1 MRLLS
6 VWKRCFG
13 SGFLGYEGRAD
24 REEFWLF
31 SLLALPL
38 AVLLVWLMLALDQM
52 FPGLWLQPLPAGDEL
67 PRLLLRLLL
76 LIVWLGLLVP
86 AVCVTIR
93 RLHDM
98 DASGRWVIAA
108 LVPGVAALCCY
119 LLTAW
124 QAVTD
129 ELPRMVLNIC
139 AGGLAVLE
147 ALAVVSLGLV
157 FLGAGTHGSNRF
169 GEDPQGRM
177 PQHLPPTDVNGM
189 PLNLEDDE
197 AEEVID
203 LDDVASPEW
212 HDVPRVELDRET
224 EEELHAGTLARE
236 AAPAVQDKV
245 SVSAEEPTPPQPTPP
260 IPQPETPIPTEA
272 FAQMVA
278 QALQKTAVGA
288 AVAAGAQAA
297 APAPGTRG
305 RGDWPPADMSPEEMS
320 LASHSLQDLAAQ
332 ADAPQDEALVD
343 SLLEEMEQAEGARRE
358 ADCIRP
364 GQTVTQAMQ
373 RLEAN
378 ETDPSKRKPRAK
390 PKSRR

>member
-6 VWKRCFG
+6 VWKHCFG
-13 SGFLGYEGRAD
+13 SGFLEHEGRAD

-52 FPGLWLQPLPAGDEL
+52 LPGLWSQPLPAGEEV

-76 LIVWLGLLVP
+76 VVIWLGLLAP

-108 LVPGVAALCCY
+108 LVPGLAALCCW
-119 LLTAW
+119 LLTSW
-124 QAVTD
+124 QVVVD

-157 FLGAGTHGSNRF
+157 FLGDGTHGANRF
-169 GEDPQGRM
+169 GADPLGRA
-177 PQHLPPTDVNGM
+177 PQHLPPTDVNGV
-189 PLNLEDDE
+189 PLHLEEDD

-224 EEELHAGTLARE
+224 EEELRAGELARE
-236 AAPAVQDKV
+236 AAPAVQDVVKV
-245 SVSAEEPTPPQPTPP
+245 AAAEAPAPAAGGPTP
-260 IPQPETPIPTEA
+260 TEE
-272 FAQMVA
+272 FARMVA
-278 QALQKTAVGA
+278 QALQKTAAGG
-288 AVAAGAQAA
+288 VAPAGQQP
-297 APAPGTRG
+297 APAPSAPV
-305 RGDWPPADMSPEEMS
+305 RGDWPPADMTPEEMS
-320 LASHSLQDLAAQ
+320 LASQSLQDLSAQ
-332 ADAPQDEALVD
+332 AEAPGDEELVD
-343 SLLEEMEQAEGARRE
+343 SLLEEMEQAEDARRE
-358 ADCIRP
+358 AACIRP

-373 RLEAN
+373 RLEERGQDSEQAVG
-378 ETDPSKRKPRAK
+378 R
-390 PKSRR
+390 

>member
-6 VWKRCFG
+6 VWKHCFG
-13 SGFLGYEGRAD
+13 SGFLEHEGRAD
-24 REEFWLF
+24 RGEFWLF

-52 FPGLWLQPLPAGDEL
+52 FPGLWAQPLPAGEEV

-76 LIVWLGLLVP
+76 CIIWLGLLIP

-108 LVPGVAALCCY
+108 LVPGLAAICCW
-119 LLTAW
+119 LLTVW
-124 QAVTD
+124 QVVDA

-139 AGGLAVLE
+139 AGGLAVVE

-157 FLGAGTHGSNRF
+157 FLGDGTHGSNRF
-169 GEDPQGRM
+169 GADPLGRM
-177 PQHLPPTDVNGM
+177 PQHLPPTDVNGV

-212 HDVPRVELDRET
+212 HDVPRVELDKET
-224 EEELHAGTLARE
+224 EDDLRAGELARE

-245 SVSAEEPTPPQPTPP
+245 SVGTEERTP
-260 IPQPETPIPTEA
+260 PQPETPTPTEA

-278 QALQKTAVGA
+278 QALQNTALGA
-288 AVAAGAQAA
+288 AAAAGAQAA
-297 APAPGTRG
+297 APVQAAPAPAAKG
-305 RGDWPPADMSPEEMS
+305 RGDWPPADLTPEEMS
-320 LASHSLQDLAAQ
+320 LASHSLQALAAE
-332 ADAPQDEALVD
+332 ADPPQDEELVD
-343 SLLEEMEQAEGARRE
+343 SLLEEMEQAEDARRE
-358 ADCIRP
+358 AECIRP

-378 ETDPSKRKPRAK
+378 EAAPAK
-390 PKSRR
+390 PKR

>member
-6 VWKRCFG
+6 VWKHCFG
-13 SGFLGYEGRAD
+13 SGFLEHEGRAD

-52 FPGLWLQPLPAGDEL
+52 HPGLWSQPLPAGEEI
-67 PRLLLRLLL
+67 PRLLLRVLLL
-76 LIVWLGLLVP
+76 VIWLGLLVP

-108 LVPGVAALCCY
+108 LVPGGAALICW
-119 LLTAW
+119 LLTSW
-124 QAVTD
+124 QLVD
-129 ELPRMVLNIC
+129 GELPRMVLNIC

-157 FLGAGTHGSNRF
+157 FLGDGTHGSNRF
-169 GEDPQGRM
+169 GADPLGRA
-177 PQHLPPTDVNGM
+177 PQHLPPTDASGM
-189 PLNLEDDE
+189 PLNLEEDD

-212 HDVPRVELDRET
+212 HDVPRVELDKET
-224 EEELHAGTLARE
+224 VEEIRAGELARE
-236 AAPAVQDKV
+236 TAPAVQDVVKV
-245 SVSAEEPTPPQPTPP
+245 SAAEPQAAPAGAPT
-260 IPQPETPIPTEA
+260 PTEA

-297 APAPGTRG
+297 PAPGTRG

-320 LASHSLQDLAAQ
+320 LASQSLQDLSAQ
-332 ADAPQDEALVD
+332 AEAPKDEELVD
-343 SLLEEMEQAEGARRE
+343 SLLEEMEQAEDARRE
-358 ADCIRP
+358 AACIRP

-373 RLEAN
+373 RLEEQVQDN
-378 ETDPSKRKPRAK
+378 EQATGR
-390 PKSRR
+390 

>member
-6 VWKRCFG
+6 VWKHCFG
-13 SGFLGYEGRAD
+13 SGFLEHEGRAD

-38 AVLLVWLMLALDQM
+38 AVLLVWLMLTLDQM
-52 FPGLWLQPLPAGDEL
+52 FPGLWAQPLPAGEEI

-76 LIVWLGLLVP
+76 LIIWLGLLTP

-108 LVPGVAALCCY
+108 LVPGIAALCCW
-119 LLTAW
+119 LLTSW
-124 QAVTD
+124 QVVDA
-129 ELPRMVLNIC
+129 ELPLMVLKIC

-157 FLGAGTHGSNRF
+157 FLGDGTHGSNRF
-169 GEDPQGRM
+169 GEDPLGRM
-177 PQHLPPTDVNGM
+177 PQHLPPTDVNGV

-224 EEELHAGTLARE
+224 EEELRAGTLARE
-236 AAPAVQDKV
+236 AAPAVQDVVKV
-245 SVSAEEPTPPQPTPP
+245 NRAESPAPAAEAPP
-260 IPQPETPIPTEA
+260 PTEA

-288 AVAAGAQAA
+288 AVAAGAQTAA
-297 APAPGTRG
+297 APAAPVAPAMRG
-305 RGDWPPADMSPEEMS
+305 RGDWPPADMS
-320 LASHSLQDLAAQ
+320 LASQSLQDLAAQ
-332 ADAPQDEALVD
+332 ADAPEDEELVD
-343 SLLEEMEQAEGARRE
+343 SLLEEMEQAEDARRE

-378 ETDPSKRKPRAK
+378 EANPAK
-390 PKSRR
+390 PKR

>member
-6 VWKRCFG
+6 VWKHCFG
-13 SGFLGYEGRAD
+13 SGFLEHEGRAD

-52 FPGLWLQPLPAGDEL
+52 HPGLWSQPLPAGEEI

-76 LIVWLGLLVP
+76 VVIWLGLLVP

-108 LVPGVAALCCY
+108 LVPGIAALCCW
-119 LLTAW
+119 LLTSW
-124 QAVTD
+124 QVVAG

-157 FLGAGTHGSNRF
+157 FLGDGTHGSNRF
-169 GEDPQGRM
+169 GADPLGRA
-177 PQHLPPTDVNGM
+177 PQHLPPTDVNGV
-189 PLNLEDDE
+189 PLHLEEDD

-224 EEELHAGTLARE
+224 VEEIRAGELARE
-236 AAPAVQDKV
+236 SAPAVQDVVKV
-245 SVSAEEPTPPQPTPP
+245 AAAERPAAPAGEPTP
-260 IPQPETPIPTEA
+260 TEE
-272 FAQMVA
+272 FARMVA
-278 QALQKTAVGA
+278 QALQKTAAGA
-288 AVAAGAQAA
+288 AVAAAAQP
-297 APAPGTRG
+297 APAPGAPV
-305 RGDWPPADMSPEEMS
+305 RGDWPPTDMSPEEMS
-320 LASHSLQDLAAQ
+320 LASQSLQELSAQ
-332 ADAPQDEALVD
+332 AEAPKDEELVD
-343 SLLEEMEQAEGARRE
+343 SLLEEMEQAEDARRE
-358 ADCIRP
+358 AACIRP

-373 RLEAN
+373 RLEERGQDN
-378 ETDPSKRKPRAK
+378 EQAAGR
-390 PKSRR
+390 

>member
-6 VWKRCFG
+6 VWKHCFG
-13 SGFLGYEGRAD
+13 SGFLEHEGRAD

-52 FPGLWLQPLPAGDEL
+52 LPGLWSQPLPAGEEV

-76 LIVWLGLLVP
+76 VVIWLGLLAP

-108 LVPGVAALCCY
+108 LVPGLAALCCW
-119 LLTAW
+119 LLTSW
-124 QAVTD
+124 QVVVD

-157 FLGAGTHGSNRF
+157 FLGDGTHGSNRF
-169 GEDPQGRM
+169 GADPLGRA
-177 PQHLPPTDVNGM
+177 PQHLPPTDVNGV
-189 PLNLEDDE
+189 PLHLEEDE
-197 AEEVID
+197 VEEVID

-224 EEELHAGTLARE
+224 EEELRAGELARE
-236 AAPAVQDKV
+236 AAPAVQDVVKV
-245 SVSAEEPTPPQPTPP
+245 AAAERPAPAAGGPTP
-260 IPQPETPIPTEA
+260 TEE
-272 FAQMVA
+272 FARMVA
-278 QALQKTAVGA
+278 QALQKTAAGG
-288 AVAAGAQAA
+288 VAPAGQQP
-297 APAPGTRG
+297 APAPGAPV
-305 RGDWPPADMSPEEMS
+305 RGDWPPADMTPEEMS
-320 LASHSLQDLAAQ
+320 LASQSLQDLSAQ
-332 ADAPQDEALVD
+332 AEAPGDEALVD
-343 SLLEEMEQAEGARRE
+343 SLLEEMEQAEDARRE
-358 ADCIRP
+358 AACIRP

-373 RLEAN
+373 RLEEKEQDN
-378 ETDPSKRKPRAK
+378 EQAAGR
-390 PKSRR
+390 

>member
-6 VWKRCFG
+6 VWKHCFG
-13 SGFLGYEGRAD
+13 SGFLEHEGRAD

-52 FPGLWLQPLPAGDEL
+52 FPGLWAQPLPAGEEI

-76 LIVWLGLLVP
+76 LIIWLGLLTP

-108 LVPGVAALCCY
+108 LVPGIAALCCW
-119 LLTAW
+119 LLTSW
-124 QAVTD
+124 QVVDA
-129 ELPRMVLNIC
+129 ELPLMVLKIC

-157 FLGAGTHGSNRF
+157 FLGDGTHGSNRF
-169 GEDPQGRM
+169 GEDPLGRM
-177 PQHLPPTDVNGM
+177 PQHLPPTDVNGV

-224 EEELHAGTLARE
+224 EEELRAGTLARE
-236 AAPAVQDKV
+236 AAPAVQDVVKV
-245 SVSAEEPTPPQPTPP
+245 NRAESPAPAAEAPT
-260 IPQPETPIPTEA
+260 PTEA

-288 AVAAGAQAA
+288 AVAAGAQTAA
-297 APAPGTRG
+297 APAAPVAPAMRG

-320 LASHSLQDLAAQ
+320 LASQSLQDLAAQ
-332 ADAPQDEALVD
+332 ADAPEDEELVD
-343 SLLEEMEQAEGARRE
+343 SLLEEMEQAEDARRE

-378 ETDPSKRKPRAK
+378 EANPAK
-390 PKSRR
+390 PKR

>member
-6 VWKRCFG
+6 VWKHCFG
-13 SGFLGYEGRAD
+13 SGFLEHEGRAD

-52 FPGLWLQPLPAGDEL
+52 FPGLWAQPLPAGEEI

-76 LIVWLGLLVP
+76 VIIWLGLLTP

-108 LVPGVAALCCY
+108 LVPGLAALCCW
-119 LLTAW
+119 LLTSW
-124 QAVTD
+124 QLVDA

-147 ALAVVSLGLV
+147 ALAVVTLGLV
-157 FLGAGTHGSNRF
+157 FLGGGTHGSNRF
-169 GEDPQGRM
+169 GPDPLGRM
-177 PQHLPPTDVNGM
+177 PQHLPPTDANGV
-189 PLNLEDDE
+189 PLDLEDDE

-212 HDVPRVELDRET
+212 HDVPRVELDKET
-224 EEELHAGTLARE
+224 EDDLHAGMLARE
-236 AAPAVQDKV
+236 AAPAVQDVVKV
-245 SVSAEEPTPPQPTPP
+245 GGAERTAPQAEGPT
-260 IPQPETPIPTEA
+260 PTEA

-278 QALQKTAVGA
+278 QALQKTAAGA

-297 APAPGTRG
+297 AAPAAPAAPIPPATRG
-305 RGDWPPADMSPEEMS
+305 RGDWPPADMTSEEMS

-332 ADAPQDEALVD
+332 VDTAEDEELVD
-343 SLLEEMEQAEGARRE
+343 SLLEEMEQAEDARRE

-378 ETDPSKRKPRAK
+378 EAGPAK
-390 PKSRR
+390 PKR

>member
-6 VWKRCFG
+6 VWKHCFG
-13 SGFLGYEGRAD
+13 SGFLEHEGRAD

-52 FPGLWLQPLPAGDEL
+52 FPGLWAQPLPAGEEI

-76 LIVWLGLLVP
+76 LIIWLGLLTP

-108 LVPGVAALCCY
+108 LVPGIAALCCW
-119 LLTAW
+119 LLTSW
-124 QAVTD
+124 QVVDA
-129 ELPRMVLNIC
+129 ELPLMVLKIC

-157 FLGAGTHGSNRF
+157 FLGDGTHGSNRF
-169 GEDPQGRM
+169 GEDPLGRM
-177 PQHLPPTDVNGM
+177 PQHLPPTDVNGV

-224 EEELHAGTLARE
+224 EEELRAGTLARE
-236 AAPAVQDKV
+236 AAPAVQDVVKV
-245 SVSAEEPTPPQPTPP
+245 NRAESPAPAAEAPT
-260 IPQPETPIPTEA
+260 PTEA

-288 AVAAGAQAA
+288 AVAAGAQTAA
-297 APAPGTRG
+297 APVAPAMRG

-320 LASHSLQDLAAQ
+320 LASQSLQDLAAQ
-332 ADAPQDEALVD
+332 ADAPEDEELVD
-343 SLLEEMEQAEGARRE
+343 SLLEEMEQAEDARRE

-378 ETDPSKRKPRAK
+378 EANPAK
-390 PKSRR
+390 PKR

>member
-1 MRLLS
+1 MRFLS

-13 SGFLGYEGRAD
+13 SGFLEHEGRAD

-38 AVLLVWLMLALDQM
+38 VVLLVWLMLALDQM
-52 FPGLWLQPLPAGDEL
+52 LPGLWLQPLPAGEEI

-98 DASGRWVIAA
+98 DASGRWVIAV
-108 LVPGVAALCCY
+108 LVPGAAALCCY
-119 LLTAW
+119 LLTSW

-129 ELPRMVLNIC
+129 ELSCMVLDIC

-147 ALAVVSLGLV
+147 ALALVSLGLV
-157 FLGAGTHGSNRF
+157 FLGDGTHGSNRF
-169 GEDPQGRM
+169 GPDPLGRA
-177 PQHLPPTDVNGM
+177 PRHLPPTDVNGV
-189 PLNLEDDE
+189 PLNLEDDD

-212 HDVPRVELDRET
+212 HDVPRVELDKET
-224 EEELHAGTLARE
+224 VGDIRAGELARE
-236 AAPAVQDKV
+236 AAPAVQDVVKV
-245 SVSAEEPTPPQPTPP
+245 AGAEHPAPQADGPT
-260 IPQPETPIPTEA
+260 PTEA
-272 FAQMVA
+272 FARMVA
-278 QALQKTAVGA
+278 QALQKTGVGA
-288 AVAAGAQAA
+288 AAVQAA
-297 APAPGTRG
+297 PSEDRG
-305 RGDWPPADMSPEEMS
+305 RGTRPPAGMSPEEMS
-320 LASHSLQDLAAQ
+320 LASQSLKDLAAQ
-332 ADAPQDEALVD
+332 AEAPQDEELVD
-343 SLLEEMEQAEGARRE
+343 SLLEEMEQAEDARRE

-373 RLEAN
+373 RLEEQGQEGDA
-378 ETDPSKRKPRAK
+378 PAGR
-390 PKSRR
+390 